1 MKKEKS
7 GTAVPEGEVRVL
19 AVETCPSITRKS
31 KLTYHVGI
39 LGSEIQLKIHAN
51 SGGGFF
57 SEEWVPLSEIVDR
70 LPPAGPFTSRVLNTL
85 FTGKSTNT
93 PGFLM
98 AVLRNE
104 GLVQPSTS
112 KRRCW
117 ELGNVQA
124 FEKQVEAMLDSPL
137 SRKKKLPAG
146 VAKKLAAA
154 SPTPTAAKP
163 AKTTKPVPATK
174 LGTTKPV
181 PASKPRARK

>member
-1 MKKEKS
+1 MKKDK
-7 GTAVPEGEVRVL
+7 TAVPEGEVRVL

-57 SEEWVPLSEIVDR
+57 SEEWVPLSDIVDR

-104 GLVQPSTS
+104 GLVQPSTA

-117 ELGNVQA
+117 ELGNVMA
-124 FEKQVEAMLDSPL
+124 FEQQVEAMMDAPL
-137 SRKKKLPAG
+137 SPKKKQPAG
-146 VAKKLAAA
+146 TSKMPAAA
-154 SPTPTAAKP
+154 LPKPTAAMP
-163 AKTTKPVPATK
+163 AKATKPGTTTKPV
-174 LGTTKPV
+174 TTKPV

>member
-1 MKKEKS
+1 MKKDKTA
-7 GTAVPEGEVRVL
+7 TAVPEGEVRVL

-57 SEEWVPLSEIVDR
+57 SEEWVPLSDILDR

-117 ELGNVQA
+117 ELGNVMA
-124 FEKQVEAMLDSPL
+124 FEQQVEAMMDTPL
-137 SRKKKLPAG
+137 SPKKKLPAG
-146 VAKKLAAA
+146 AAKKPAAA
-154 SPTPTAAKP
+154 LPKPTTAKP
-163 AKTTKPVPATK
+163 AKASKPGATTKP
-174 LGTTKPV
+174 GTTKPV
-181 PASKPRARK
+181 PAGKPRARK

>member
-1 MKKEKS
+1 MKKDK
-7 GTAVPEGEVRVL
+7 TAVPEGEVRVL
-19 AVETCPSITRKS
+19 AVETCPSITGSS

-57 SEEWVPLSEIVDR
+57 SEEWVRLSDIVDR
-70 LPPAGPFTSRVLNTL
+70 LPPAEPFTSRVLNTL

-104 GLVQPSTS
+104 GLVRPSIS

-117 ELGNVQA
+117 ERGNVQA
-124 FEKQVEAMLDSPL
+124 FEQQVEAMLDAPL
-137 SRKKKLPAG
+137 NPKKKLPTGA
-146 VAKKLAAA
+146 AKKPAAA
-154 SPTPTAAKP
+154 LPKP
-163 AKTTKPVPATK
+163 SATQPVQTS
-174 LGTTKPV
+174 KPV
-181 PASKPRARK
+181 PASKPRAKK

>member
-1 MKKEKS
+1 MKKDKTA
-7 GTAVPEGEVRVL
+7 GAVPEGEVRVL

-57 SEEWVPLSEIVDR
+57 SEEWVPLSDIVDR
-70 LPPAGPFTSRVLNTL
+70 LPTAGPFTSRVLNTL

-117 ELGNVQA
+117 ELGNVVSFQQ
-124 FEKQVEAMLDSPL
+124 QVEAMMDTPMSP
-137 SRKKKLPAG
+137 KKKQPAG
-146 VAKKLAAA
+146 AAKKPAAE
-154 SPTPTAAKP
+154 SPKPTATKP
-163 AKTTKPVPATK
+163 AKA
-174 LGTTKPV
+174 TKPV
-181 PASKPRARK
+181 PASKSRARK